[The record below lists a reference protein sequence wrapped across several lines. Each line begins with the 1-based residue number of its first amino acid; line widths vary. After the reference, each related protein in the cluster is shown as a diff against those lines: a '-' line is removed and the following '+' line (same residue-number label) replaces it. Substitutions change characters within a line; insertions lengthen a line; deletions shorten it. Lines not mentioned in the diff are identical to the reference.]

1 MLNKI
6 LIANRGEIALRIIR
20 ACHEL
25 GIKTVAVYSI
35 VDELSLHVRFADEA
49 VCIGPAA
56 GTESYLNIPSIL
68 SAAELT
74 NSDAIHPGY
83 GFLSERPEFAQI
95 CEENDFL
102 FIGPSA
108 DTIRAMGE
116 KATAKRTMQA
126 AGVPVVP
133 GSDGIVSSVEEA
145 SGIAGKIGY
154 PIMLKATAGG
164 GGRGI
169 RVVREAS
176 ELEDAFVTA
185 SLEAEKAF
193 NNGDLY
199 LENFVQNPRHIEFQI
214 LSDQQGNTI
223 HFGER
228 ECSIQRRHQKLIE
241 ESPSPAID
249 DELRAQM
256 GEAAIKG
263 AASIDYVGLGTM
275 EFLFD
280 DVSKEFYFMEMNTR
294 IQVEHPV
301 TEMVI
306 GKDLVKAQ
314 VRLASGEEIS
324 EDLGKF
330 KLRGHAIECRINAE
344 DPSKNFMP
352 SPGKVEEFHAPGG
365 NGVRMDSHLY
375 AGYEIPPYYDSLIGK
390 LIVHAG
396 DRMIAINRMQR
407 ALEEL
412 IIEGPKTTIPF
423 HQAIMRNSTFQ
434 SGDFNTGFLKTFS
447 YGETN

>member
-1 MLNKI
+1 MFKKI

-25 GIKTVAVYSI
+25 GIKTVAVYS
-35 VDELSLHVRFADEA
+35 VADELSLHVRFADEA
-49 VCIGPAA
+49 VCIGPPA

-74 NSDAIHPGY
+74 DSDAIHPGY

-95 CEENDFL
+95 CEENDYV

-108 DTIRAMGE
+108 DTIRSMGE

-133 GSDGIVSSVEEA
+133 GSDGIVASVGEA
-145 SGIAGKIGY
+145 SEIAGEIGY
-154 PIMLKATAGG
+154 PVMLKATAGG
-164 GGRGI
+164 GGRGMRI
-169 RVVREAS
+169 VRELS
-176 ELEDAFVTA
+176 ELEQAYVTA
-185 SLEAEKAF
+185 SSEAEKAF

-199 LENFVQNPRHIEFQI
+199 LEKFVQNPRHIEFQI
-214 LSDQQGNTI
+214 LADQKGNTI

-241 ESPSPAID
+241 ESPSPALD
-249 DELRAQM
+249 DEMRNRM
-256 GEAAIKG
+256 GEAAVRG
-263 AASIDYVGLGTM
+263 AASIGYLGLGTV

-280 DVSKEFYFMEMNTR
+280 GVSKEFYFMEMNTR

-314 VRLASGEEIS
+314 VRLASGEEIP
-324 EDLGKF
+324 EELGKF
-330 KLRGHAIECRINAE
+330 KLRGHAMECRINAE

-365 NGVRMDSHLY
+365 NGVRMDSHVY
-375 AGYEIPPYYDSLIGK
+375 AGYEIPPHYDSLIGK
-390 LIVHAG
+390 LIVRAD
-396 DRMIAINRMQR
+396 DRKIAINRMQR

-423 HQAIMRNSTFQ
+423 HQAIMRDSAFQ
-434 SGDFNTGFLKTFS
+434 SGDFHTGFLETFS
-447 YGETN
+447 YAETN